1 MNHPQSAKYS
11 LDVSN
16 MICQDGVRRLMR
28 FHVMGSE
35 RNWDQV
41 GTGHCRLASSTV
53 MRGWSLG
60 LMAAED
66 T

>member
-1 MNHPQSAKYS
+1 
-11 LDVSN
+11 

-28 FHVMGSE
+28 FHDMGFE
-35 RNWDQV
+35 RNRDQDE
-41 GTGHCRLASSTV
+41 TGHCRLASSTV